1 MEDEQDSQTEE
12 VPEPTREA
20 AVART
25 SSGRD
30 HHNTLTPHWDFDF
43 SV

>member
-1 MEDEQDSQTEE
+1 MLEDQDQQPDETVETS
-12 VPEPTREA
+12 REA

-43 SV
+43 SA